1 MRSNPCMPCL
11 LLLAG
16 NPGPRPSRLK
26 NPEEV
31 ALLGTTLEIEVVRDS
46 DGETEVHRFQGD
58 GPNLYWSPSLKTLL
72 IFPGKHVRWVGH
84 IGPGPRPDE
93 RPTAEAWAEDLF
105 KSAGNEKSAKLFRR
119 WAQREAVDLGQLK
132 IQDYPMRPVG
142 RAKHIVYR
150 SDKWHKGRTDDYI
163 HKFGPKVRMAVSPGA
178 KGKPPK
184 AIAIS
189 GGRLTVTERGLVY

>member
-1 MRSNPCMPCL
+1 MARANPCMPC

-26 NPEEV
+26 NPDEL
-31 ALLGTTLEIEVVRDS
+31 ALLGTTLEIEVERDS
-46 DGETEVHRFQGD
+46 DGETEVHRFKGN
-58 GPNLYWSPSLKTLL
+58 GPNLYWSPTLKTLL
-72 IFPGKHVRWVGH
+72 IFPSAHVRWVGH
-84 IGPGPRPDE
+84 LGPDGK
-93 RPTAEAWAEDLF
+93 LF
-105 KSAGNEKSAKLFRR
+105 KAAGNEKSAKLFQR
-119 WAQREAVDLGQLK
+119 WAQREAVDLGKLSV
-132 IQDYPMRPVG
+132 QDYLMRPVG

-163 HKFGPKVRMAVSPGA
+163 HKFGPKVRMAASPGA
-178 KGKPPK
+178 RGKPPK